1 MSPYHQE
8 HWHNI
13 HSEIQA
19 VSQFVLWREDQKPG
33 KTKPDKVPLDHQ
45 TWLFSNAHD
54 SANWLAFDQ
63 ACALALQ
70 QAVGIGFVLT
80 PHDPFA
86 CIDLDGCIG
95 PGDVL
100 SLMAREIA
108 LGFPGAW
115 IERSHSG
122 QGLHIWVKGAVPGG
136 GRRGNGIE
144 AYSAKRF
151 IALTGKAFHL

>member
-1 MSPYHQE
+1 MQTYHQE

-13 HSEIQA
+13 HPEIQA
-19 VSQFVLWREDQKPG
+19 VNQCVLWREDWKPG
-33 KTKPDKVPLDHQ
+33 KSKPDKVPLDWQ
-45 TWLFSNAHD
+45 TGKFRNAHD
-54 SANWLAFDQ
+54 PANWLAFDQ
-63 ACALALQ
+63 ACALARQ

-86 CIDLDGCIG
+86 CIDVDGCIG
-95 PGDVL
+95 PGGVL
-100 SLMAREIA
+100 SPTAREIV

-122 QGLHIWVKGAVPGG
+122 HGLHVWIKGTVPDG
-136 GRRGNGIE
+136 GRRGGGIE

-151 IALTGKAFHL
+151 IALTGKAVQL

>member
-1 MSPYHQE
+1 MPRYHQE
-8 HWHNI
+8 DWSNI
-13 HSEIQA
+13 HAEIQA

-33 KTKPDKVPLDHQ
+33 KPKPDKVPLDPR
-45 TWLFSNAHD
+45 TGLFGNAHNP
-54 SANWLAFDQ
+54 ANWLAFDQ
-63 ACALALQ
+63 ACALARQ

-86 CIDLDGCIG
+86 CIDLDACIA

-100 SLMAREIA
+100 SPLVQEIT

-122 QGLHIWVKGAVPGG
+122 LGLHVWIKGTVPGG

-151 IALTGKAFHL
+151 IAMTGKGFQQ